1 MRKLIS
7 RILLFINF
15 HYHAGIFN
23 LLISIFYR
31 IISYEA
37 FWNFF
42 FIKRRSGTKL
52 IKFQKYYNGHVSDE
66 KVSIILPVNNGL
78 KNGVQNLIK
87 SLKSQTHTNLEFIAV
102 DSGSTDDTPEYLRE
116 NGFRVIQINPSDFSH
131 AFSRNTGASE
141 ATGQYLLF
149 VVDDVVF
156 ENPEWISIAI
166 AALNFFKADSFSSRQ
181 YTDNLADPYA
191 QVLNNW
197 LYKAQ
202 SNFSAVNVTRNN
214 FLLKSIRKIM
224 PMHSQFRSMSIDDTN
239 HLVRKTVFDKLLFK
253 SETVE
258 DLEFGLRL
266 VRSGGKV
273 VYTNL
278 IGVKHYHNYNIV
290 NITKYARRVY
300 LDNLVFKKWRS
311 LLPSLASR
319 DSHLYNA
326 KLILSLGFDF
336 FMHEQPIKL
345 KNISAQNINSQIINT
360 FNKEGFNT
368 STVFASFESYMH
380 DHINSRN
387 LKNYDHFKL
396 KFVDEEVNKV
406 YESIFESPPPS
417 SIYFDYSITVTFG
430 KRLFFAFT
438 NGMDSAEEQGYNFES
453 KEEML
458 HMFIFH
464 WINLIMFDLSH
475 IKFKNKFQN
484 NISCDNWTLSDW
496 K

>member
-7 RILLFINF
+7 KLLLFINF
-15 HYHAGIFN
+15 HYHSGIIN
-23 LLISIFYR
+23 LIISIFYR
-31 IISYEA
+31 IISFEV
-37 FWNFF
+37 FWNFI
-42 FIKRRSGTKL
+42 FIKKRSGSKL
-52 IKFQKYYNGHVSDE
+52 IKFQKYYNDYVSDA
-66 KVSIILPVNNGL
+66 KVSVILPVNNGL
-78 KNGVQNLIK
+78 KNGVQKLIK
-87 SLKSQTHTNLEFIAV
+87 SLKSQTHSNLEFIAV

-116 NGFRVIQINPSDFSH
+116 NGFRVIKINPSDFSH
-131 AFSRNTGASE
+131 SFSRNTGASE
-141 ATGQYLLF
+141 ATGDYLLF

-166 AALNFFKADSFSSRQ
+166 AALNFFKAESFSSRQ

-202 SNFSAVNVTRNN
+202 SSSSAVNVTRNN
-214 FLLKSIRKIM
+214 FLIKFVRKVM

-239 HLVRKTVFDKLLFK
+239 HLVRKTAFDKLLFK

-278 IGVKHYHNYNIV
+278 IGVKHYHNYNLV

-311 LLPSLASR
+311 MLPSLNSR

-326 KLILSLGFDF
+326 KLILSFGFDF
-336 FMHEQPIKL
+336 FMHEQPIKF
-345 KNISAQNINSQIINT
+345 KNINTQFLNT

-368 STVFASFESYMH
+368 STVLASFTSYMN
-380 DHINSRN
+380 DHINSKY

-396 KFVDEEVNKV
+396 KFVDEEVNRV
-406 YESIFESPPPS
+406 YESILESSPPS
-417 SIYFDYSITVTFG
+417 SMYFDYSITVTFG
-430 KRLFFAFT
+430 KRLFFAFL
-438 NGMDSAEEQGYNFES
+438 NGMESAEEQGYNFKS

-458 HMFIFH
+458 HMFIYH
-464 WINLIMFDLSH
+464 WVNQLMFDLSH
-475 IKFKNKFQN
+475 IKFKNKFQK